1 MSTTEFSIILP
12 ALPNRPWAAALSS
25 CLAQEGVRA
34 TVTVLATYDT
44 ADGAPALDPAES
56 ALLEGLSVP
65 DSIEVRW
72 VSAHSA
78 EDLHSYLAV
87 LLSTPAQ
94 WVMLL
99 HPDCVLAPTACAQ
112 ARDLAV
118 AHEAS
123 LVIPGTQEI
132 TLDTAQGEAT
142 QAIFG
147 SHLASL
153 DPACLLA
160 DHTSAILACAAM
172 LSATVQTPVRH
183 SFLFS
188 LCSLAKRAHITQMPL
203 AEELFEGAPK
213 TLCDCREVSET
224 AAIASQVGRMIS
236 QNQRWDQLRA
246 SYEVLCQELIEPF
259 ARACFPAACHA
270 EASKMVAKEG
280 PVSLFDT
287 LAECWPLP
295 ELVSSIAYW
304 ATSHPETI
312 ASVVLRAG
320 CLEAHL
326 SVLDRVMV
334 VTCPQSPLSLDD
346 SNEIQDA
353 LDRFAIQTSKFYTMA
368 PLAAEIPLDACSITA
383 LKATSSRAASSEGA
397 CGFPLALAQRWH
409 RTLREEAPDLVVLPL
424 CNSPELFWGA
434 LMARLAHI
442 PVVAV
447 AQSDTQDGSKAP
459 WAKAAASLASVV
471 AVDAETADPLV
482 GSNTTDLNGSQSAK
496 ERFSASLTSA
506 LLAAHGKAP
515 TIIRGASEPLALWAS
530 RVLDALE
537 ERLSQPPAPSMP
549 ADALLPLFDARL
561 NSGQRSFLSAEQ
573 MAAQL
578 EDRVEILEARLAAS
592 RSEAAMLRR
601 RLAEAQGFT
610 PEPRTPNCPSPPRD
624 DC

>member
-1 MSTTEFSIILP
+1 
-12 ALPNRPWAAALSS
+12 
-25 CLAQEGVRA
+25 
-34 TVTVLATYDT
+34 
-44 ADGAPALDPAES
+44 
-56 ALLEGLSVP
+56 
-65 DSIEVRW
+65 
-72 VSAHSA
+72 
-78 EDLHSYLAV
+78 
-87 LLSTPAQ
+87 
-94 WVMLL
+94 
-99 HPDCVLAPTACAQ
+99 
-112 ARDLAV
+112 
-118 AHEAS
+118 
-123 LVIPGTQEI
+123 
-132 TLDTAQGEAT
+132 
-142 QAIFG
+142 
-147 SHLASL
+147 
-153 DPACLLA
+153 
-160 DHTSAILACAAM
+160 
-172 LSATVQTPVRH
+172 
-183 SFLFS
+183 
-188 LCSLAKRAHITQMPL
+188 
-203 AEELFEGAPK
+203 
-213 TLCDCREVSET
+213 
-224 AAIASQVGRMIS
+224 
-236 QNQRWDQLRA
+236 
-246 SYEVLCQELIEPF
+246 
-259 ARACFPAACHA
+259 
-270 EASKMVAKEG
+270 
-280 PVSLFDT
+280 
-287 LAECWPLP
+287 
-295 ELVSSIAYW
+295 
-304 ATSHPETI
+304 
-312 ASVVLRAG
+312 
-320 CLEAHL
+320 
-326 SVLDRVMV
+326 
-334 VTCPQSPLSLDD
+334 
-346 SNEIQDA
+346 
-353 LDRFAIQTSKFYTMA
+353 MA

-442 PVVAV
+442 PVVTV

-610 PEPRTPNCPSPPRD
+610 PEPRTPNCPLSPPR
-624 DC
+624 